1 MGLIIQML
9 RRRLITFPFD
19 CLEAA
24 WGAQAESF
32 KVLSGQKRPTKEFV
46 YVVPL
51 LCMSFLI
58 MCRARRSNVF
68 ILLRHRRAPWS
79 SRCDDALPVDTQRRG
94 YTGNANLLFLPR
106 RRRDEDYVCII
117 ITRDDELWLLTLS
130 FIFNSLGTGMRTHV
144 GKIDDDDDV
153 SCPLLSSFVN
163 RYETQHVNPA
173 GEKWRERK
181 KNNAP
186 RHQPYNGRKYTQ
198 SHSTGK
204 SLHWIWRERPK
215 GAARWTG
222 HCYVDQSPSINVQ
235 YVHVCAPA

>member
-1 MGLIIQML
+1 MIRIHCHFSADGAIIQML

-58 MCRARRSNVF
+58 MCCARRSNVF
-68 ILLRHRRAPWS
+68 FLRRHRRAPRS

-106 RRRDEDYVCII
+106 RRRDEDYACII

-130 FIFNSLGTGMRTHV
+130 FIFNSLGTVDEDAR
-144 GKIDDDDDV
+144 GKSWRRRRRRKLSPTLV
-153 SCPLLSSFVN
+153 FCQPLW
-163 RYETQHVNPA
+163 NPA
-173 GEKWRERK
+173 CHPGGREMTREKEK
-181 KNNAP
+181 
-186 RHQPYNGRKYTQ
+186 
-198 SHSTGK
+198 
-204 SLHWIWRERPK
+204 
-215 GAARWTG
+215 
-222 HCYVDQSPSINVQ
+222 
-235 YVHVCAPA
+235 